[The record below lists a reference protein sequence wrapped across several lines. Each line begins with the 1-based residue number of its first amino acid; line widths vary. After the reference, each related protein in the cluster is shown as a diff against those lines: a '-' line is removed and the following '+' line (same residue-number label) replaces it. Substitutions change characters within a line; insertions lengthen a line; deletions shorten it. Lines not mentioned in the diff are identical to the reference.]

1 MLYTF
6 PGSGN
11 TWSRLLIEHA
21 TGIYSG
27 SVYDDKTLLE
37 ALPGEFTCNWQVSV
51 VKVHPH
57 THPFEELHSGKFVS
71 DHNKCKKGG
80 VKRFERAVL
89 LIRNPFDSIWSEYQ
103 RRLTQS
109 HVEGVRRKNFDW
121 SRWQANAA
129 AMSNSYHKMWSVQY
143 AGIEAAFEKQ
153 NILYI
158 RYEDLKDKS
167 KRVET
172 LAKVARFLHV
182 DASDERLECSF
193 LLSESTKA
201 HRSID
206 PKVEMIKEV
215 AFTKELVC
223 RMWALFGTYA
233 SRHNYSVW
241 GGHNC
246 EGYPAIPMVN
256 VGPQGEYN
264 LKWVKPGQKLLD
276 FGGHEDSSSIDLNS
290 SQKSSSSSSS
300 LGMGKSLRRIGQ
312 NVKVLGVTTKSAS
325 GMSLQAASSVNGIS
339 NLGKEKAAWA

>member
-21 TGIYSG
+21 TGVYSG

-51 VKVHPH
+51 IKVHPH
-57 THPFEELHSGKFVS
+57 THPFEELYSGKFNS
-71 DHNKCKKGG
+71 DHGKCKKGG
-80 VKRFERAVL
+80 VKRFDRAVL

-103 RRLTQS
+103 RRITQS

-129 AMSNSYHKMWSVQY
+129 AMSNSYHQMWSVQY
-143 AGIEAAFEKQ
+143 AGIEASFKKE

-158 RYEDLKDKS
+158 RYEDLKEKS
-167 KRVET
+167 TRVST
-172 LAKVARFLHV
+172 LAKVAKFLHV
-182 DASDERLECSF
+182 DANDEKLECAF

-201 HRSID
+201 HRSIN
-206 PKVEMIKEV
+206 PALEMTKEV

-241 GGHNC
+241 GGYNC
-246 EGYPAIPMVN
+246 EGYPAIPKVN

-264 LKWVKPGQKLLD
+264 RKWVKPGQKLLD
-276 FGGHEDSSSIDLNS
+276 FGGHEGSSKSGGGLTNPTTLLNERMNAGS
-290 SQKSSSSSSS
+290 ARGGR
-300 LGMGKSLRRIGQ
+300 LHDTHLV
-312 NVKVLGVTTKSAS
+312 NTHAAS
-325 GMSLQAASSVNGIS
+325 GMNLQDAAAVNGVN
-339 NLGKEKAAWA
+339 NLGKDVAAWT